1 MTFCGTTRRSRRGIL
16 GVGLAVPLAAA
27 GCDSFSGLLT
37 APADIEVLEW
47 SLTRRGTA
55 LELTGRLRN
64 LQPRNVRQVV
74 VEAVFFDESG
84 TYLGSVTA
92 RTPGN
97 SLPAGA
103 IASFYGIRPYDE
115 RMHQPEML
123 FRQAD
128 GTRLVARIDDGS
140 G

>member
-1 MTFCGTTRRSRRGIL
+1 MTFGGTTRRSRRVIL
-16 GVGLAVPLAAA
+16 GAGLAAPLAAA

-37 APADIEVLEW
+37 APADLEVLEW
-47 SLTRRGTA
+47 SLERRGAA

-64 LQPRNVRQVV
+64 LQPRNIRQVV
-74 VEAVFFDESG
+74 VEAVFFDPSG
-84 TYLGSVTA
+84 TYLGSVMA

-103 IASFYGIRPYDE
+103 IASFYGLRPYDQ

-123 FRQAD
+123 FRKAD
-128 GTRLVARIDDGS
+128 GTLLVARMAGDG